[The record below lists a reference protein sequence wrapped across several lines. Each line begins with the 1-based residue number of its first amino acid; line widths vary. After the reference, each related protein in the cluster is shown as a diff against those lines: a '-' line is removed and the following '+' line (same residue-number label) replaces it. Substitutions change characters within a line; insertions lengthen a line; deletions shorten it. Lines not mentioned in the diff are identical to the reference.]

1 MIYNVKAVYGLLDF
15 QTHSGNAYGAVIND
29 AESDYME
36 VGASG
41 TRIIFIETGNKKAVL
56 DYALLTDSAVTAKL
70 YKDVYLPG
78 EYSAEI
84 TVSNGA
90 TGTGTVGVTLN
101 GVDAVNVSVTQDDA
115 ASVVASAM
123 ATAINALPK
132 YSASAAADVV
142 TVTYAATSYA
152 PLTVE
157 IDPDDTGVETAV
169 EISVGGDLMEGVS
182 FNRDHMSAKT
192 ATTIIYFEE
201 GTIDIADCLTDD
213 SLLMEIMLLNKQNLD
228 AKRVL
233 AQNTVYAIAL
243 SNAGDAAV
251 KVIPQLIWHEI

>member
-70 YKDVYLPG
+70 YKGVYLPG
-78 EYSAEI
+78 VYSAAI
-84 TVSNGA
+84 TVSEGAAA
-90 TGTGTVGVTLN
+90 TGEVGVSLN
-101 GVDAVNVSVTQDDA
+101 GGDAVNVAVTAEDTA
-115 ASVVASAM
+115 ATVAAAMASA
-123 ATAINALPK
+123 IDILED
-132 YSASAAADVV
+132 YSASASENVV
-142 TVTYAATSYA
+142 TVTYAATSYV
-152 PLTVE
+152 PLTVG
-157 IDPDDTGVETAV
+157 IDPGDTGVETAV
-169 EISVGGDLMEGVS
+169 EISVGGDLTEGVS

-192 ATTIIYFEE
+192 ATTKIYYEE
-201 GTIDIADCLTDD
+201 GTVDIADCLTDD
-213 SLLMEIMLLNKQNLD
+213 SQLMEIMLLNKQNLD